1 MVPAT
6 FGSDGDLPT
15 LVGIE
20 TIVPPFV
27 YRQEVAGEFA
37 RQLFG
42 GSAINVARLLPIFK
56 HAEIDQRHFCMP
68 AEWYGQEHSFSEKN
82 RLYTEQ
88 AVALASAAVRR
99 LCAQHQLTPQE
110 IDHLFFVST
119 TGIATPSI
127 DAHLVNTLSL
137 RPSVRRSPLWGL
149 GCAGGVAGLSRAA
162 DWLRA
167 YPDKRAVVIALEL
180 CSLTFIRRDFSKS
193 NFVATSLFGDGAAAA
208 LLVGDASPLDGL
220 RGIRILASD
229 AITWRDS
236 LEVMG
241 WEMNDHGLKVLFS
254 KDIPTIVRESA
265 RPAIQQFL
273 AGQGMTLDDV
283 SDFLSH
289 PGGAKVIAA
298 YTEALDIPPHK
309 TKYMWQVL
317 RDYGNMSSA
326 TVLFV
331 WHEYLKSADYKS
343 GNHILATTL
352 GPGFSSEMILGQC
365 Q

>member
-1 MVPAT
+1 M
-6 FGSDGDLPT
+6 PT

-27 YRQEVAGEFA
+27 YRQEVAGDFA

-42 GSAINVARLLPIFK
+42 GSAINVTRLLPVFK

-82 RLYTEQ
+82 RLYTEH
-88 AVALASAAVRR
+88 AVALSSTAVDR
-99 LCAQHQLTPQE
+99 LCAKHQLAPQE

-149 GCAGGVAGLSRAA
+149 GCAGGVAGISRAA
-162 DWLRA
+162 DWLKA
-167 YPDKRAVVIALEL
+167 YPEKRAVVIALEL

-208 LLVGDASPLDGL
+208 LLVGDACPLDYP
-220 RGIRILASD
+220 RGVRILASD

-241 WEMNDHGLKVLFS
+241 WEINDNGLKVVFS

-273 AGQGMTLDDV
+273 AAQGMKLDDI

-298 YTEALDIPPHK
+298 YTEALDIPPDK
-309 TKYMWQVL
+309 TKYMWQIL